1 MNNRITFKG
10 THYFELKI
18 DAEKI
23 RNSLI
28 GKEIYHFGN
37 KVKAE
42 PRIVKYQLGYA
53 IQYIKAGAYYPNN
66 TKWQKNLKHKGNL
79 FYLNDFKL
87 KQRTAAQS

>member
-1 MNNRITFKG
+1 R
-10 THYFELKI
+10 
-18 DAEKI
+18 KI

-66 TKWQKNLKHKGNL
+66 TKWQKILSIKETYFIL
-79 FYLNDFKL
+79 TILN
-87 KQRTAAQS
+87 SI